1 MKSVLPLRTVLFT
14 LGQHTLGMLGLS
26 CYILADTFFVANRLG
41 AEGLA
46 ALNLAIPLYSLLNGT
61 GLMIGIGSATRYAVR
76 RAAGA
81 AEEGNQD
88 FTGSL
93 LLGGGAGLLF
103 LLAGVFLAETLGR
116 LMGADDI
123 TLDMT
128 AVYLRTIFCFAPCFL
143 LNNILLAFIRNDGG
157 PRLAMTAMLTGSLSN
172 VLLDYLFL
180 YPLDWGMFGAAFAT
194 GLAPVISLLILSS
207 WIWRRK
213 NGFRLCR
220 YRLRFQAAIALCG
233 PGTAAFVTEVSA
245 GVVLVLINTILL
257 QLEGNRGVAAYG
269 IVANLALVALALMGG
284 ISQGMQPLVSAAYG
298 RGCSEE
304 ARRILRCALLT
315 ALLTAAVLYAVI
327 LLWAEPLAALF
338 NRDGDPVL
346 AAMARKG
353 MRIYFAGF
361 VGAGITMTISA
372 YYSAAGRPQPGFFL
386 SLLRGCLA
394 VVPAVWL
401 LSNWLGLTGVWLAV
415 PAAESL
421 SALAA
426 GICLRRMGGKKSD
439 PARDSVDIPT
449 PGR

>member
-1 MKSVLPLRTVLFT
+1 
-14 LGQHTLGMLGLS
+14 
-26 CYILADTFFVANRLG
+26 
-41 AEGLA
+41 
-46 ALNLAIPLYSLLNGT
+46 
-61 GLMIGIGSATRYAVR
+61 
-76 RAAGA
+76 
-81 AEEGNQD
+81 
-88 FTGSL
+88 
-93 LLGGGAGLLF
+93 
-103 LLAGVFLAETLGR
+103 
-116 LMGADDI
+116 
-123 TLDMT
+123 
-128 AVYLRTIFCFAPCFL
+128 
-143 LNNILLAFIRNDGG
+143 
-157 PRLAMTAMLTGSLSN
+157 
-172 VLLDYLFL
+172 
-180 YPLDWGMFGAAFAT
+180 
-194 GLAPVISLLILSS
+194 
-207 WIWRRK
+207 
-213 NGFRLCR
+213 
-220 YRLRFQAAIALCG
+220 
-233 PGTAAFVTEVSA
+233 
-245 GVVLVLINTILL
+245 
-257 QLEGNRGVAAYG
+257 
-269 IVANLALVALALMGG
+269 MGG